1 MTMPNPTNDEPV
13 FESFPEYDNFPAQWD
28 LSEMEKATEPALK
41 GLEGPAARLDGAET
55 SASAAPIPLEEALSV
70 FSRDPFPK
78 LRTFPVYW
86 DLPR

>member
-1 MTMPNPTNDEPV
+1 MTMQNPTNDEPV
-13 FESFPEYDNFPAQWD
+13 FEGFPEYDNFPAQWD

-41 GLEGPAARLDGAET
+41 GQAGPTARMDGAET